1 MSAAALIKEAD
12 LKRMARVVRESGVRI
27 DVVVDGKLI
36 RVAPDIPDNHKPS
49 QDTIP
54 DDFSFF

>member
-1 MSAAALIKEAD
+1 MSAVALIKEAD
-12 LKRMARVVRESGVRI
+12 LKRMAKVARESGVR
-27 DVVVDGKLI
+27 VEVLVDGKLI

-49 QDTIP
+49 EDTIP